1 MGIFLLGYF
10 FLQKKRT
17 IRPFDIESLSNTPA
31 HFTKNSPYVTLNYIS
46 IDKLITYAK
55 GAYRVKREK
64 NESGAAV
71 MDRFG
76 DLKEKLRKGYE
87 MRLNK

>member
-1 MGIFLLGYF
+1 MFGYF

-46 IDKLITYAK
+46 IYKLITYAK
-55 GAYRVKREK
+55 GEYRIKREM

-71 MDRFG
+71 MGRFE
-76 DLKEKLRKGYE
+76 DPKEKLRKGYE